1 MTKNNQENGNA
12 VSFLREMVEK
22 RPGGE
27 HRPQQELAVEAIEH
41 AINNN
46 EHLLVQAGT
55 GVGKTFSY
63 AIPAILS
70 GKKIVISTATNQL
83 ARQIM
88 GKDIPVLKKELKN
101 QTGKY
106 FKAVLLKGRSNYACH
121 LKFSD
126 LKAMDSNEPAQQEG
140 LFAAETVTKVTSTS
154 VEGQKIAEEY
164 TKFYDWVETTE
175 TGDRDE
181 APAIS
186 DRTWAAV
193 SSTTNECVG
202 KQVCPFAAECFAEKV
217 RDQARYAQVVITNHA
232 VSGLDIEN
240 PESRLLGEREIF
252 IFDEIH
258 ELDNYLSSAWGTTI
272 TMKMLSDVMQ
282 MVKKQ
287 KPTHE
292 SQMTSYTTSLEN
304 LVEAFTAIEQEYFD
318 LKDGLFE
325 NNIMPKRIE
334 TAIKNLMAAF
344 ARLAMLFDAES
355 TNTGEVKLAKTLAS
369 TGESLE
375 LMLDDSKENVRW
387 AKLPR
392 NEKDKSPI
400 SLNCAPLRVGPRLMS
415 ALNDKNALMIGTSAT
430 ITVRGG
436 FKSPIRNFAL
446 DEPIGLNT
454 QPRPFTAVDVGTPF
468 DYLRQGMFYLP
479 AINDFPSA
487 EWKFQAE
494 HDKAV
499 EVGTLQL
506 VKAAGGRSL
515 ILTTKES
522 RIGEIG
528 KYLKGKLP
536 KNIKI
541 LKQGDAP
548 PSQLIEEFTNDE
560 TSVLIATMGM
570 WHGLDVPGKSC
581 ILVVMDKIPFKPQGD
596 PLASARKED
605 VDRNGGNG
613 FMEVYVADAN
623 VKLAQGF
630 GRLIRGMTD
639 RGVVAVFDTRLRSK
653 QYGKEMLHSVP
664 EMGVYSDVNVVVG
677 ALERLSAL

>member
-1 MTKNNQENGNA
+1 MTNNTQEDNYA
-12 VSFLREMVEK
+12 VSFLQKMVEK

-27 HRPQQELAVEAIEH
+27 HRPQQEKAVEAIEN
-41 AINNN
+41 AIKNN

-88 GKDIPVLKKELKN
+88 GKDIPVLKREVKD

-121 LKFSD
+121 LKFND
-126 LKAMDSNEPAQQEG
+126 LKAMDDNAPQEG
-140 LFAAETVTKVTSTS
+140 LFAAEEVKVVASS
-154 VEGQKIAEEY
+154 VEGQKIADEY
-164 TKFYDWVETTE
+164 SKFYDWVDRTE

-186 DRTWAAV
+186 DKTWAAL

-240 PESRLLGEREIF
+240 PEARLLGDREIF

-272 TMKMLSDVMQ
+272 TMKMLSDTMQ
-282 MVKKQ
+282 MIKKQ

-292 SQMTSYTTSLEN
+292 SQMVSYTNSLEN
-304 LVEAFTAIEQEYFD
+304 LLEAFTAVEQEYFD
-318 LKDGLFE
+318 LQDGLFVD
-325 NNIMPKRIE
+325 NVMPKKLE
-334 TAIKNLMAAF
+334 TALKNLVGAF
-344 ARLAMLFDAES
+344 NRIGMLFDAES
-355 TNTGEVKLAKTLAS
+355 TNTGEVKLAKTLVS
-369 TGESLE
+369 TTDALNLILE
-375 LMLDDSKENVRW
+375 KTTDNVRW
-387 AKLPR
+387 VKTPR
-392 NEKDKSPI
+392 NDKDKSPI
-400 SLNCAPLRVGPRLMS
+400 SLNCAPLRVGPRLMT
-415 ALNDKNALMIGTSAT
+415 ALHKKDALMIGTSAT

-436 FKSPIRNFAL
+436 FNSPIRNFAL
-446 DEPIGLNT
+446 NEPIGINT
-454 QPRPFTAVDVGTPF
+454 EHRSFKALDVGTPF
-468 DYLRQGMFYLP
+468 DYARQGMFYLP
-479 AINDFPSA
+479 AEKDFPA
-487 EWKFQAE
+487 ADWKFREE
-494 HDKAV
+494 HDRAV
-499 EVGTLQL
+499 EAESLKL
-506 VKAAGGRSL
+506 IKAAGGRAL
-515 ILTTKES
+515 VLTTREP

-536 KNIKI
+536 KNVKI

-548 PSQLIEEFTNDE
+548 ASQLIEEFASDE

-570 WHGLDVPGKSC
+570 WHGLDIPGKSC
-581 ILVVMDKIPFKPQGD
+581 ILVIMDKIPFKPQGD
-596 PLASARKED
+596 PLATARQQD
-605 VDRNGGNG
+605 VERNGGNG

-653 QYGKEMLHSVP
+653 RYGKEMLLSVP
-664 EMGVYSDVNVVVG
+664 DMGIYSDIDVVTG
-677 ALERLSAL
+677 ALQRLADS